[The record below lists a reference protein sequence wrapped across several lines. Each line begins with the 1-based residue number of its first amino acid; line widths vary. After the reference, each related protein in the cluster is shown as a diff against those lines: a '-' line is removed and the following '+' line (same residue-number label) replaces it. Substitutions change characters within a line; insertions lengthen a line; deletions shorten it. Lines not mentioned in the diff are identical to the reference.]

1 MAQRLHRDFRET
13 SDWFHSNFRLASEWL
28 DACAS
33 ASYLINMAIREIIT
47 VPDRRLKT
55 ISTPVAEVDDAV
67 RALMDD
73 MLDTMYDANGIGLAA
88 IQIAVPSRIIV
99 MDLSSRS
106 NEPDHEPDPEDDLE
120 GTETGPRY
128 FVNPEIIWTSEETR
142 NYQEGCLSVPGFFDD
157 VERPDRCTVRYL
169 DYDGRPQ
176 ELPCS
181 GLLATCIQHE
191 MDHLNGIV
199 FLDHLSR
206 LKRDRA
212 IRRLRKEAREADE
225 GISSGA

>member
-1 MAQRLHRDFRET
+1 MAQRLQRD
-13 SDWFHSNFRLASEWL
+13 FRLASEWL

-142 NYQEGCLSVPGFFDD
+142 NYQEGCLSVPGFLTMLSAPIDARCAIWIMMVGPKSFRARACS
-157 VERPDRCTVRYL
+157 RPAFSTRW
-169 DYDGRPQ
+169 
-176 ELPCS
+176 
-181 GLLATCIQHE
+181 I
-191 MDHLNGIV
+191 I
-199 FLDHLSR
+199 
-206 LKRDRA
+206 
-212 IRRLRKEAREADE
+212 
-225 GISSGA
+225 